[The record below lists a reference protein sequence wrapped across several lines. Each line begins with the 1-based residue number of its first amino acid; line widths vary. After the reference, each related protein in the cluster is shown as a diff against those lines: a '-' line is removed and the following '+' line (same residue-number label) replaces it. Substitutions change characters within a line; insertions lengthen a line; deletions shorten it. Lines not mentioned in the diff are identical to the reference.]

1 MNDVGIE
8 AEWQVILGREE
19 FFNATKLMHNALQG
33 NPQDSLTDEEWAIC
47 EQLQRDER
55 RGARRAA
62 GT

>member
-19 FFNATKLMHNALQG
+19 FFNATKRMHNALQG
-33 NPQDSLTDEEWAIC
+33 NPQDPLADEEWDIFDRYNEMNAA
-47 EQLQRDER
+47 ELS
-55 RGARRAA
+55 GA